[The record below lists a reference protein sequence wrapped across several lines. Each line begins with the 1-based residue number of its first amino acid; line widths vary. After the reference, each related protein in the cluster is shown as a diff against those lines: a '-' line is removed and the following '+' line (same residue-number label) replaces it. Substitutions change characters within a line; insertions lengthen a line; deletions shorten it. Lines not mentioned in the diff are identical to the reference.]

1 MLRHLGSSIYYLFLY
16 DLSSEQSVTWQLL
29 TASNVI
35 LDEVE
40 EGQPKNNWNTSV
52 VIRLW
57 FWSLITDNGWSVK
70 ASTKSFGQLIFI
82 SHTINSGFTSWYGD
96 SDSWKANHSML
107 NLYIDH
113 SSLTRASLG
122 LYTLMAFQIT
132 TFIKQLHFLAQSDIE
147 NKLQSSFILVSYPT
161 FCNKLSLT

>member
-16 DLSSEQSVTWQLL
+16 DLSSEQSVTLRLL
-29 TASNVI
+29 RASNVT
-35 LDEVE
+35 LNEVE
-40 EGQPKNNWNTSV
+40 VGQPKNKWNTPI
-52 VIRLW
+52 IRLW

-96 SDSWKANHSML
+96 SDSWKTNHSML
-107 NLYIDH
+107 NLYINH
-113 SSLTRASLG
+113 SSLTRVSLG

-147 NKLQSSFILVSYPT
+147 KKLQSSFILVSYPT